1 VRSPPTC
8 WPTRSSAPPHGQRRS
23 AACPPRGISA
33 PCPPDSSDTLTIH
46 LTLLVVYSLAI
57 VGLGIWTARLVRG
70 SGDFFVAGRR
80 LGPGLI
86 FTTMIAAN
94 IGAGSTVGAAG
105 LAYRDGL
112 SAWWWVGSTGLGSFV
127 FAFWV
132 APRLWRLSA
141 QHNFYT
147 TGDYLEFR
155 FGAIVR
161 SVAALLVGLG
171 TLALLAGQLIAGAAI
186 LNVLTGIPRWAG
198 ALIGGGIMTTYFTA
212 GGLLGSAHVNV
223 LQLGVMLIGFVLALP
238 VVLGHAGGLA
248 GITGAAVPPSFGDLA
263 YSAGPGSGWTLVVLL
278 APAFIVSPGLIQKSW
293 GAASERALRAGIA
306 LNAAVLMLF
315 AFAPVLLGMAARVLQ
330 PDITDPNAVLPTVLL
345 QQLPSWLG
353 ALALAA
359 IFSTEVDTC
368 DAILFMLST
377 SASQDVYKRFVAP
390 GASDAQLLRVAR
402 LTAVAGGAVGVLLAV
417 VLQTVIGALTIFYSL
432 LVVTLFVP
440 ILGGLYVAGARSSDA
455 LAAIVAGVVTMFAV
469 RLGALGPTAWLDP
482 TLAGLAAAAAAFAIA
497 LRIR

>member
-1 VRSPPTC
+1 LS
-8 WPTRSSAPPHGQRRS
+8 
-23 AACPPRGISA
+23 
-33 PCPPDSSDTLTIH
+33 IH
-46 LTLLVVYSLAI
+46 LALLIVYSVAI

-105 LAYRDGL
+105 IAYRDGL
-112 SAWWWVGSTGLGSFV
+112 SAWWWVGSAGLGSLV

-132 APRLWRLSA
+132 APRLWRLSVE
-141 QHNFYT
+141 HNFYT
-147 TGDYLEFR
+147 SGDYLEFR
-155 FGAIVR
+155 YGADVR
-161 SVAALLVGLG
+161 SVAALLVGVG

-198 ALIGGGIMTTYFTA
+198 ALIGGGIMTIYFTA

-223 LQLGVMLIGFVLALP
+223 LQLAVMMTGFALALP
-238 VVLGHAGGLA
+238 VALGSVGGVAGLD
-248 GITGAAVPPSFGDLA
+248 GAAVPATFADFT
-263 YSAGPGSGWTLVVLL
+263 YSAGPGSGWTLFVLL
-278 APAFIVSPGLIQKSW
+278 APAFVVSPGLIQKSW
-293 GAASERALRAGIA
+293 GAANERALRLGVA
-306 LNAAVLMLF
+306 LNAVVLMLF
-315 AFAPVLLGMAARVLQ
+315 AFAPVLLGMVARVSL
-330 PDITDPNAVLPTVLL
+330 PDIADQNAVLPTVLH
-345 QQLPSWLG
+345 QQLPAWLG

-377 SASQDVYKRFVAP
+377 SAAQDVYKRFVAP
-390 GASDAQLLRVAR
+390 QASDAQLLRVAR
-402 LTAVAGGAVGVLLAV
+402 ATAVAGGTIGVLLAI

-440 ILGGLYVAGARSSDA
+440 ILGGLYVRRARASDA
-455 LAAIVAGVVTMFAV
+455 LGAIVAGVVSMFAV
-469 RLGALGPTAWLDP
+469 RFGVLGQAPWLDP
-482 TLAGLAAAAAAFAIA
+482 TLAGLTAATVVFTVAI
-497 LRIR
+497 LVRRT